1 MAIYSTPTN
10 SSGGGLWVP
19 PYSLAD
25 GVYSVQ
31 GRSVYGG
38 PSGPL
43 GPGISLTMPN
53 AAKSATLGI
62 IGRMSA
68 APPAGRAEAMYAL
81 IASLMTVGIWSKL
94 DILYLMAAHHE
105 QAARL
110 NWISASYNLAA
121 YNSPIFTANRGF
133 KGDGSTAWLDVV
145 GYNPSS
151 TAGRFALNDASA
163 GLWVLTPSA
172 GTGMDLSGVVW
183 MSRRNTGVDWHY
195 RVNDGTSSFG
205 QPGDTPGFY
214 AGDRPS
220 SSTKRLF
227 KNGAQIAT
235 HNVASSVLYN
245 RLNILG
251 QSGGNNSSAELAVVF
266 AGASL
271 TETQHAA
278 LYAALSTYLLTIGAI
293 SA

>member
-1 MAIYSTPTN
+1 MIRLGT
-10 SSGGGLWVP
+10 GL
-19 PYSLAD
+19 
-25 GVYSVQ
+25 
-31 GRSVYGG
+31 
-38 PSGPL
+38 
-43 GPGISLTMPN
+43 
-53 AAKSATLGI
+53 
-62 IGRMSA
+62 MSA
-68 APPAGRAEAMYAL
+68 AYWRPKAGLLPATTALVARMTSAPPAGRAAAIDGLIRAL
-81 IASLMTVGIWSKL
+81 VAAGIWSRL
-94 DILYLMAAHHE
+94 DLLYVLAAHDT

-110 NWISASYNLAA
+110 NWISSAYTLAA

-133 KGDGSTAWLDVV
+133 KGDGSTAWLDVA

-172 GTGMDLSGVVW
+172 GTGMDLSGIVW

-235 HNVASSVLYN
+235 HNVASSILN
-245 RLNILG
+245 TRLNILG
-251 QSGGNNSSAELAVVF
+251 QSGGSNSSAELAVVC

-278 LYAALSTYLLTIGAI
+278 LYAALSTYLLTVGALT
-293 SA
+293 S

>member
-1 MAIYSTPTN
+1 MSDTTGAWAV
-10 SSGGGLWVP
+10 LP
-19 PYSLAD
+19 PYGLAD
-25 GVYSVQ
+25 GPYVVQ
-31 GRSVYGG
+31 AQRRKAGVW
-38 PSGPL
+38 GPL
-43 GPGISLTMPN
+43 GSGVSLTMPN
-53 AAKSATLGI
+53 APKSATLGI

-81 IASLMTVGIWSKL
+81 IASLMAVGIWSKL

-172 GTGMDLSGVVW
+172 GTGIDLSGIVW
-183 MSRRNTGVDWHY
+183 MSRRNTGADWHY

-235 HNVASSVLYN
+235 HNVASSVLSN

-278 LYAALSTYLLTIGAI
+278 LYAALSTYLTTVGAI